1 MLRKTFVSSLILG
14 ASLLSGCGNL
24 PVVSSGL
31 PVAGASAGQ
40 TDVNGETHGSYAIQA
55 TSPATTA
62 IAWVTPQ
69 AQATGVKFMTYSS
82 SAARSRVSYHVY
94 TPPTYN
100 QSRTQR
106 FPVLYWLHG
115 TGTPYQAIP
124 FVAGT
129 FDAAIRAGKIP
140 PMLIVFPNGLDHGQF
155 ANSKDGKQPIETMI
169 TREILPLVDR
179 SFRTI
184 ADRKGRIVEGF
195 SMGGYGAARLGFK
208 YPELFGTVSM
218 DAAGTLDL
226 DFSGPRARENPEE
239 RNEILRTVYGNDM
252 AYYRACSPINITT
265 NNVRALRG
273 TQRVRQVI
281 GDLDFTLSDNVAFHG
296 HLDRLG
302 IRHDFRT
309 VPGVK
314 HDCARLQAGL
324 GEGYWSFYRDA
335 LR

>member
-1 MLRKTFVSSLILG
+1 MHRTKLFGGLFIF
-14 ASLLSGCGNL
+14 ASLLSACGNAPL
-24 PVVSSGL
+24 TASTSMNPEAFAPAVVSES
-31 PVAGASAGQ
+31 PDQAGF
-40 TDVNGETHGSYAIQA
+40 TIQA

-69 AQATGVKFMTYSS
+69 VQAAGVTFHTYAS
-82 SAARSRVSYHVY
+82 SAARSKVSYHLY
-94 TPPTYN
+94 TPPAYT
-100 QSRTQR
+100 QFRAQR

-115 TGTPYQAIP
+115 SDSPYQGIP
-124 FVAGT
+124 QLAGT

-140 PMLIVFPNGLDHGQF
+140 PMLIVFPNGLDHGQYV
-155 ANSKDGKQPIETMI
+155 NSKDGKQPIETMI
-169 TREILPLVDR
+169 IRELLPLVDR

-195 SMGGYGAARLGFK
+195 SMGGYGAGRLGFK

-226 DFSGPRARENPEE
+226 DFSGPRATENPEE

-252 AYYRACSPINITT
+252 AYYRACSPLTITT
-265 NNVRALRG
+265 ANVRALRG
-273 TQRVRQVI
+273 TQRIRQVI

-302 IRHDFRT
+302 IRHEFKT
-309 VPGVK
+309 VAGVK
-314 HDCARLQAGL
+314 HECAKLIAGL
-324 GEGYWSFYRDA
+324 GEGNWSFYRDA